1 MLLLFYGMY
10 HMLYLPTYGTYLLV
24 TREQGGWYYKN
35 VRAYASPLAKNAIE
49 KGQWEG
55 PIVL

>member
-1 MLLLFYGMY
+1 MY
-10 HMLYLPTYGTYLLV
+10 HMLYLWYLPMVPTYLLV

-35 VRAYASPLAKNAIE
+35 VPASASTLAKNGRE
-49 KGQWEG
+49 TGQLEG